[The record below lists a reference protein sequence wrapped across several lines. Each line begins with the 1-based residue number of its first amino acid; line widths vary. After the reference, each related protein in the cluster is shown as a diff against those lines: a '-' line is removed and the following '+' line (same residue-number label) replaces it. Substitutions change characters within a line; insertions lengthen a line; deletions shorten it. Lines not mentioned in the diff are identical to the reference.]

1 MLWVARVSK
10 DVRARFLFPLAGKC
24 GVQERAGPDQDSL
37 PFTAFPDML
46 VQRPK
51 WAHRR
56 GRLWR
61 PQPPL
66 STQAARRL
74 QLFKYTAVGPGN
86 PHVRVVDHSG
96 WRPVFA
102 Q

>member
-1 MLWVARVSK
+1 MWR
-10 DVRARFLFPLAGKC
+10 PGAG
-24 GVQERAGPDQDSL
+24 GPDQDSL
-37 PFTAFPDML
+37 PFTAIPDIL
-46 VQRPK
+46 VRRPK

-56 GRLWR
+56 DGSGAPS
-61 PQPPL
+61 PQPGP

-86 PHVRVVDHSG
+86 PHVRVAII
-96 WRPVFA
+96 PVGGPFSLSE